1 MKLEF
6 ALAFALLCCLGA
18 QAQMPGAT
26 GPTGMD
32 MAMLKLFGDIKD
44 CTAKLQVRILDET
57 QQEVISMP
65 MDFAMRDSNVRMD
78 IDLTQAKGNSM
89 PPGAADSLKQMG
101 MAQLCSITRRDKNL
115 SYVVY
120 PGPKM
125 LLSMPLPKEASTNDA
140 IAKMDKTEQ
149 GKEDLDGHP
158 CVKTKVVFR
167 DDSGKNI
174 EALTWYASDLKN
186 FPLQIQAKE
195 KDNTSILHF
204 TEVKLT
210 KPDAKQFEPPA
221 GYTQYT
227 NQMELMQGMM
237 TKMTQDPAPP
247 KK

>member
-1 MKLEF
+1 MTLKVAF
-6 ALAFALLCCLGA
+6 ALAPLCSLAL

-32 MAMLKLFGDIKD
+32 MAMLRLFGDIKD
-44 CTAKLQVRILDET
+44 CTAKAQVRILDET

-65 MDFAMRDSNVRMD
+65 MDFAMLDSNVRMD
-78 IDLTQAKGNSM
+78 MDLTQAKGNSM
-89 PPGAADSLKQMG
+89 PAGAADTLKQMG
-101 MAQLCSITRRDKNL
+101 MAQMASITRRDKKL

-120 PGPKM
+120 PVPKM

-140 IAKMDKTEQ
+140 SAKMDKTEQ

-158 CVKTKVVFR
+158 CVKTKVVFS
-167 DDSGKNI
+167 DDSGKSV
-174 EALTWYASDLKN
+174 EALTWFATDLKN

-195 KDNTSILHF
+195 KDNTSIIRF
-204 TEVKLT
+204 NEVKLT

-221 GYTQYT
+221 GYTQYS
-227 NQMELMQGMM
+227 NQIDLMQAMM
-237 TKMTQDPAPP
+237 SKMTQDTAP

>member
-1 MKLEF
+1 
-6 ALAFALLCCLGA
+6 
-18 QAQMPGAT
+18 
-26 GPTGMD
+26 
-32 MAMLKLFGDIKD
+32 
-44 CTAKLQVRILDET
+44 
-57 QQEVISMP
+57 
-65 MDFAMRDSNVRMD
+65 
-78 IDLTQAKGNSM
+78 
-89 PPGAADSLKQMG
+89 
-101 MAQLCSITRRDKNL
+101 
-115 SYVVY
+115 
-120 PGPKM
+120 
-125 LLSMPLPKEASTNDA
+125 
-140 IAKMDKTEQ
+140 
-149 GKEDLDGHP
+149 
-158 CVKTKVVFR
+158 VKTKVVFR